1 MKVPRGPLAWMVDH
15 GVAPNLLMVLF
26 IVGGLMASLAIKKEV
41 FPEFNTE
48 IVQVTIS
55 YPGATPEDV
64 EQSLLLPVEA
74 AIADVEGI
82 DELTA
87 TASEGSANVRATL
100 IDGIDVMRAYQDIQ
114 QAVNAIATLPSA
126 ADPPRF
132 TLAGRSRSVL
142 SLQVYGQVSLEA
154 LHNAAE
160 EIRGELQATSG
171 ISRAELSGNR
181 AREIQVHLDEEAIA
195 RFGLDHQ
202 ALASRIAEEALDL
215 ASGQLTTAEG
225 EWLIRYQGRRNSA
238 EAFAELPILAST
250 QGAPIALGDIARV
263 SDGFAETDREEFYN
277 GQPGLSVDVYQI
289 GDQTPTSISEAVNGE
304 LERLRA
310 GMPKGVNL
318 DISRDSSEVYEDRLS
333 LLLKNAW
340 MGLALVLVL
349 MALFLEARL
358 AFWVTLGIPTA
369 FLGAMLFLPWIG
381 VSLNMMSMFAF
392 IIALG
397 IVVDDAI
404 IVGENIYSYREEG
417 YSLRDAAVKGAS
429 EIATPLTFAI
439 LSNIVAFLPL
449 LFLPGFLGLI
459 FATVPVVVVTVFLIS
474 WLEAL
479 VILPSHLA
487 HSRKPRQTPAWQRPL
502 EALRQRLQGGLHH
515 FTYRQFEPFL
525 QHALNQRL
533 LSISL
538 GIAILMIAL
547 SWAMSGR
554 LGFSLMPRVESD
566 QVQATVTLPIGS
578 NISVSRELSQ
588 QLLDA
593 ADDLSERE
601 ETLSFS
607 SSRSR
612 LDGESLEVRLD
623 IASESLAA
631 WPPSRIAREWRDLTG
646 DLLGAQSVRFEAD
659 VGGPG
664 SGAALSLRLSHPD
677 TQVLEAAAERLA
689 ETLSGYGLT
698 DIDSGLG
705 DGKPQLEMRLSAEGR
720 ALGLTG
726 NHLAAALRGPLQ
738 GATALEQYV
747 GRSEISVEVRLPNN
761 NRDSLNELYRM
772 PVRTPD
778 GLSVPLSRVA
788 DITISQASSSL
799 ERINGRRIIT
809 VTADSENDL
818 AINQVLATLQE
829 EAFPSLRSTWPGLEV
844 SMGGRQQDTADN
856 LATLKT
862 AMWLMIA
869 ALYAL
874 LAIPFRS
881 YLQPLLVLAAIPF
894 GIVGAV
900 AGHMIMGFGLSIIS
914 LLGMLALSGVV
925 INDALVLI
933 DFANRKRREGM
944 AAREAIVAAATR
956 RLRPIMM
963 TTLTT
968 FLGLAPMI
976 LETSRQAR
984 FIIPMAISLGFG
996 MLFATVIL
1004 LILVPCLYL
1013 GMENVRERLSAPR
1026 QPALGKNEN
1035 KPSQDEGAH

>member
-1 MKVPRGPLAWMVDH
+1 MRRGPLAWMIDH
-15 GVAPNLLMVLF
+15 GVAPNLLMLLF

-41 FPEFNTE
+41 FPEFEIE
-48 IVQVTIS
+48 IVQVSIS

-74 AIADVEGI
+74 AVSNVEGI
-82 DELTA
+82 DELTSSA
-87 TASEGSANVRATL
+87 GEGSGMVSATL
-100 IDGIDVMRAYQDIQ
+100 IDGVDVMRVYQDIQ
-114 QAVNAIATLPSA
+114 QAVNAITTLPSA

-132 TLAGRSRSVL
+132 TLAGGSRSVV
-142 SLQVYGQVSLEA
+142 SLQVYGSVGLAA
-154 LHNAAE
+154 LHDAAE
-160 EIRGELQATSG
+160 DVRAELQAAEG

-181 AREIQVHLDEEAIA
+181 EREIQIHLDEEAIE
-195 RFGLDHQ
+195 RYGLDHQ
-202 ALASRIAEEALDL
+202 QLASRIGAEALDL

-225 EWLIRYQGRRNSA
+225 EWLVRYQGRRNSA
-238 EAFAELPILAST
+238 AEFADLPILTTA
-250 QGAPIALGDIARV
+250 QGTPILLGDIARV
-263 SDGFAETDREEFYN
+263 SNGFAETDREEFYN
-277 GQPGLSVDVYQI
+277 GEPGLSVNIYQI
-289 GDQTPTSISEAVNGE
+289 GHQTPTSISEAVYGE

-310 GMPKGVNL
+310 GLPPGVSL
-318 DISRDSSEVYEDRLS
+318 DVARDSSEIYEDRLS

-340 MGLALVLVL
+340 MGLALVMVL

-404 IVGENIYSYREEG
+404 MVGENIYSYREEG
-417 YSLRDAAVKGAS
+417 YSLRDAAVKGAG
-429 EIATPLTFAI
+429 EIAVPLTFAI

-449 LFLPGFLGLI
+449 LFLPGFLGML
-459 FATVPVVVVTVFLIS
+459 FATLPVVVVTVFLIS
-474 WLEAL
+474 WAEAL
-479 VILPSHLA
+479 FILPSHLA
-487 HSRKPRQTPAWQRPL
+487 HSRKPRETPAWQRPL

-515 FTYRQFEPFL
+515 FTYHQFEPFL
-525 QHALNQRL
+525 QRALNQRL
-533 LSISL
+533 LSVSIGVAVLVVVLAWS
-538 GIAILMIAL
+538 
-547 SWAMSGR
+547 MSGR
-554 LGFSLMPRVESD
+554 LGFSLMPRAESD
-566 QVQATVTLPIGS
+566 QVQATVTLPIGT

-593 ADDLSERE
+593 AQQLSERE
-601 ETLSFS
+601 ETLAFS
-607 SSRSR
+607 STRSR
-612 LDGESLEVRLD
+612 LDGEELQVRLD
-623 IASESLAA
+623 IASDSLDA
-631 WPPSRIAREWRDLTG
+631 WPPSRIAGEWRELAG
-646 DLLGAQSVRFEAD
+646 DLIGAQSVRFESD
-659 VGGPG
+659 FGGPG

-677 TQVLEAAAERLA
+677 TQVLEAAAARLA
-689 ETLSGYGLT
+689 EVLGEYGLT
-698 DIDSGLG
+698 DIDSGIG

-726 NHLAAALRGPLQ
+726 SDLAQALRGPLQ
-738 GATALEQYV
+738 GATAVEQFV
-747 GRSEISVEVRLPNN
+747 GRSEISVEVRLPETD
-761 NRDSLNELYRM
+761 RASLNELYRM

-788 DITISQASSSL
+788 DITLSQASSSL
-799 ERINGRRIIT
+799 QRIDGRRIIT
-809 VTADSENDL
+809 VTADSEGDQT
-818 AINQVLATLQE
+818 INQVLATLQE
-829 EAFPSLRSTWPGLEV
+829 DVFPTLTNSWPGLEV
-844 SMGGRQQDTADN
+844 SLGGRQQDTADN
-856 LATLKT
+856 LAALRT
-862 AMWLMIA
+862 AMWLMLA

-894 GIVGAV
+894 GVVGAV
-900 AGHMIMGFGLSIIS
+900 VGHMIMGFGLSIIS

-933 DFANRKRREGM
+933 DYANRKRREGM
-944 AAREAIVAAATR
+944 APRAAIVAAATR

-984 FIIPMAISLGFG
+984 FMIPMAISLGFG
-996 MLFATVIL
+996 MIFATAIL

-1013 GMENVRERLSAPR
+1013 GLENWRERLSMPR
-1026 QPALGKNEN
+1026 QPL
-1035 KPSQDEGAH
+1035 QEGAS

>member
-1 MKVPRGPLAWMVDH
+1 MTRRGPLAWMVDH

-26 IVGGLMASLAIKKEV
+26 IVGGLFASFAIKKEV
-41 FPEFNTE
+41 FPEFETE

-74 AIADVEGI
+74 AIANVEGI

-87 TASEGSANVRATL
+87 SASEGSAVLRATL
-100 IDGIDVMRAYQDIQ
+100 TDGVEVMRAYQDIQ
-114 QAVNAIATLPSA
+114 QAVNAITTLPSA

-132 TLAGRSRSVL
+132 TLAGRSRSVV
-142 SLQVYGQVSLEA
+142 SLQVYGTVDLAA
-154 LHNAAE
+154 LHDAAE
-160 EIRGELQATSG
+160 DVRAELQATSG
-171 ISRAELSGNR
+171 ISRVELSGNR
-181 AREIQVHLDEEAIA
+181 DREIQVHLDDEAIE
-195 RFGLDHQ
+195 RYGLDHQ
-202 ALASRIAEEALDL
+202 QLASRIAAEALDL

-238 EAFAELPILAST
+238 AEFADLPILTTA
-250 QGAPIALGDIARV
+250 QGAQVVLGDIARV
-263 SDGFAETDREEFYN
+263 SEGFAETDREEFYN
-277 GQPGLSVDVYQI
+277 GLPGLSVDVYQV
-289 GDQTPTSISEAVNGE
+289 GTQTPTSLSTAVHDE
-304 LERLRA
+304 LERLRTTL
-310 GMPKGVNL
+310 PEGVSL
-318 DISRDSSEVYEDRLS
+318 DVSRDSSVVYQDRLS

-340 MGLALVLVL
+340 MGLALVMIL

-369 FLGAMLFLPWIG
+369 FLGAMLFLPWVG
-381 VSLNMMSMFAF
+381 VSLNLMSMFAF

-404 IVGENIYSYREEG
+404 MVGENIYSYREEG
-417 YSLRDAAVKGAS
+417 YSLRDAAVKGAG
-429 EIATPLTFAI
+429 EIAVPLTFAI

-459 FATVPVVVVTVFLIS
+459 FATVPVVVITVFLIS
-474 WLEAL
+474 WVEAL
-479 VILPSHLA
+479 FILPAHLA

-502 EALRQRLQGGLHH
+502 EAVRQRMQGGLHH
-515 FTYRQFEPFL
+515 FTYQQFEPFL
-525 QHALNQRL
+525 QRALNQRL
-533 LSISL
+533 LTVAL
-538 GIAILMIAL
+538 GVAILSIAL
-547 SWAMSGR
+547 AWAMSGR

-566 QVQATVTLPIGS
+566 QVQASVTLPIGS
-578 NISVSRELSQ
+578 HISISRELSQ
-588 QLLDA
+588 QLLNA
-593 ADDLSERE
+593 AEQLSERE

-612 LDGESLEVRLD
+612 LDGESLSVRLD
-623 IASESLAA
+623 IARESLDA
-631 WPPSRIAREWRDLTG
+631 WPPSRIAGEWRELTG
-646 DLLGAQSVRFEAD
+646 DLVGAQSVRFESD

-664 SGAALSLRLSHPD
+664 SGAALSLRLSHPN
-677 TQVLEAAAERLA
+677 TLVLEAAATRLA
-689 ETLSGYGLT
+689 ELLGEYGLT

-726 NHLAAALRGPLQ
+726 SDLAQALRGPLQ
-738 GATALEQYV
+738 GATAVEQFI
-747 GRSEISVEVRLPNN
+747 GRREVSVEVRLPEQA
-761 NRDSLNELYRM
+761 RDSLNELYRL
-772 PVRTPD
+772 PIRTPD

-788 DITISQASSSL
+788 DITLSQASSSL
-799 ERINGRRIIT
+799 QRVDGRRIIT
-809 VTADSENDL
+809 VTADAEGDES
-818 AINQVLATLQE
+818 INQILATLQE
-829 EAFPSLRSTWPGLEV
+829 DVFPTLSNTWPGLEV

-856 LATLKT
+856 LATLRT
-862 AMWLMIA
+862 AMWLMLA

-874 LAIPFRS
+874 LAIPFKS

-933 DFANRKRREGM
+933 DYANRKRREGM
-944 AAREAIVAAATR
+944 APREAIVAAATR

-984 FIIPMAISLGFG
+984 FMIPMAISLGFG

-1004 LILVPCLYL
+1004 LVLVPCLYL
-1013 GMENVRERLSAPR
+1013 GLENLRERLS
-1026 QPALGKNEN
+1026 
-1035 KPSQDEGAH
+1035 KPHSPSPEGAR

>member
-1 MKVPRGPLAWMVDH
+1 MIRRGPLAWMVDH
-15 GVAPNLLMVLF
+15 GVAPNLMMVLF

-41 FPEFNTE
+41 FPEFETE
-48 IVQVTIS
+48 IIQVSIS

-87 TASEGSANVRATL
+87 SAGEGSGVVSATL
-100 IDGIDVMRAYQDIQ
+100 IDGVDVMRAYQDIQ
-114 QAVNAIATLPSA
+114 QAVNAITTLPNA

-132 TLAGRSRSVL
+132 TLSGRSRSVV
-142 SLQVYGQVSLEA
+142 SLQVYGSVGLAA
-154 LHNAAE
+154 LHDAAE
-160 EIRGELQATSG
+160 DVRAELQATSG

-181 AREIQVHLDEEAIA
+181 EREIQVLLDEEAIE

-202 ALASRIAEEALDL
+202 QLASRIAEEALDL

-238 EAFAELPILAST
+238 DEFAALPHTTTA
-250 QGAPIALGDIARV
+250 QGSPVVLGDIARV
-263 SDGFAETDREEFYN
+263 SEGFAETDREEFYN
-277 GQPGLSVDVYQI
+277 GEQGLSVDIYQI
-289 GDQTPTSISEAVNGE
+289 GDQTPTSISKAVYGE
-304 LERLRA
+304 LERLRE
-310 GMPKGVNL
+310 NL
-318 DISRDSSEVYEDRLS
+318 PNGIRLDVSRDSSEIYEDRLN

-340 MGLALVLVL
+340 MGLALVLIL

-404 IVGENIYSYREEG
+404 MVGENIYSYREQG
-417 YSLRDAAVKGAS
+417 YSLRDAAVKGAQ

-459 FATVPVVVVTVFLIS
+459 FATVPVVVITVFLIS
-474 WLEAL
+474 LVEAL
-479 VILPSHLA
+479 FILPAHLA
-487 HSRKPRQTPAWQRPL
+487 HASKPRKTPAWQRPI
-502 EALRQRLQGGLHH
+502 EAIRLRMQKGLHH
-515 FTYRQFEPFL
+515 FTYQQFEPFL
-525 QHALNQRL
+525 QRALTQRL
-533 LSISL
+533 LTVSL
-538 GIAILMIAL
+538 GVAL
-547 SWAMSGR
+547 LCVALAWAMSGR

-566 QVQATVTLPIGS
+566 QVQASVTLPIGS

-588 QLLDA
+588 QLPNA
-593 ADDLSERE
+593 AEQLSERE
-601 ETLSFS
+601 ATLSFS
-607 SSRSR
+607 STRSS
-612 LDGESLEVRLD
+612 LDGESLQVRLD
-623 IASESLAA
+623 IARESLDA
-631 WPPSRIAREWRDLTG
+631 WPPSRIAQEWRDLTG
-646 DLLGAQSVRFEAD
+646 DLVGAQSVRFESD
-659 VGGPG
+659 FGGPG
-664 SGAALSLRLSHPD
+664 SGAALSLRLSHPN
-677 TQVLEAAAERLA
+677 TQVLEAAAAQLA
-689 ETLSGYGLT
+689 EQLAEYGLT

-726 NHLAAALRGPLQ
+726 SDLAQALRGPLQ
-738 GATALEQYV
+738 GATAVEQFI
-747 GRSEISVEVRLPNN
+747 GRREVSVEVRLPEQD
-761 NRDSLNELYRM
+761 RDSLNELYRL
-772 PVRTPD
+772 PIRTPD

-788 DITISQASSSL
+788 DITLSQASSSL
-799 ERINGRRIIT
+799 QRIDGRRIIT
-809 VTADSENDL
+809 VTADSEGDQ

-829 EAFPSLRSTWPGLEV
+829 DVFPTLSNTWAGLEV

-856 LATLKT
+856 LATLRN
-862 AMWLMIA
+862 AMWLMLA

-881 YLQPLLVLAAIPF
+881 YFQPLLVLAAIPF

-900 AGHMIMGFGLSIIS
+900 AGHMLMGFGLSIIS

-933 DFANRKRREGM
+933 DYANRKRREGM
-944 AAREAIVAAATR
+944 DAREAIVAAATR

-984 FIIPMAISLGFG
+984 FMIPMAISLGFG

-1004 LILVPCLYL
+1004 LLVVPCLYL
-1013 GMENVRERLSAPR
+1013 GLENLRERLSKPP
-1026 QPALGKNEN
+1026 QP
-1035 KPSQDEGAH
+1035 SHEGAS

>member
-1 MKVPRGPLAWMVDH
+1 MSRRGPLAWMVDH

-26 IVGGLMASLAIKKEV
+26 IVGGLLASLAIKKEV
-41 FPEFNTE
+41 FPEFETE

-55 YPGATPEDV
+55 YPGATPEDI

-74 AIADVEGI
+74 AIANVEGI
-82 DELTA
+82 EELIA
-87 TASEGSANVRATL
+87 TASEGSAVLRATL
-100 IDGIDVMRAYQDIQ
+100 TDGVEVMRAYQDIQ
-114 QAVNAIATLPSA
+114 QAVNAITTLPNA

-132 TLAGRSRSVL
+132 TLAGRSRSVV
-142 SLQVYGQVSLEA
+142 SLQVYGSVSLAA
-154 LHNAAE
+154 LHDAAE
-160 EIRGELQATSG
+160 DVRAELQATSG

-181 AREIQVHLDEEAIA
+181 DREIQVHLNDEAIE
-195 RFGLDHQ
+195 RYGLDHQ
-202 ALASRIAEEALDL
+202 QLANRIAAEALDL

-238 EAFAELPILAST
+238 AEFAELPILTTA
-250 QGAPIALGDIARV
+250 QGSQVVLGDIARV
-263 SDGFAETDREEFYN
+263 SEGFAETDREEFYN
-277 GQPGLSVDVYQI
+277 GQRGLSVDIYQI
-289 GDQTPTSISEAVNGE
+289 GNQTPTSISNAVYGE

-310 GMPKGVNL
+310 NLPDGVSL
-318 DISRDSSEVYEDRLS
+318 DVARDSSEVYEDRLS

-340 MGLALVLVL
+340 MGLALVMIL

-404 IVGENIYSYREEG
+404 MVGENIYSYREEG
-417 YSLRDAAVKGAS
+417 YSLRDAAVKGAR

-459 FATVPVVVVTVFLIS
+459 FATVPVVVITVFLIS
-474 WLEAL
+474 WVEAL
-479 VILPSHLA
+479 FILPAHLA
-487 HSRKPRQTPAWQRPL
+487 HSRKPRQTPAWQRPI
-502 EALRQRLQGGLHH
+502 EAVRQRMQGGLHH
-515 FTYRQFEPFL
+515 FTYQQFEPFL
-525 QHALNQRL
+525 QRALNQRL
-533 LSISL
+533 LTVAL
-538 GIAILMIAL
+538 GVAVLSIAL
-547 SWAMSGR
+547 AWAMSGR
-554 LGFSLMPRVESD
+554 LGFSLMPRAESD
-566 QVQATVTLPIGS
+566 QVQASVTLPIGS
-578 NISVSRELSQ
+578 HISVSRELSQ
-588 QLLDA
+588 QLLA
-593 ADDLSERE
+593 AAEHLSERE

-612 LDGESLEVRLD
+612 LDGESLSVRLD
-623 IASESLAA
+623 IARESLEE
-631 WPPSRIAREWRDLTG
+631 WPPSRIAREWRELTG
-646 DLLGAQSVRFEAD
+646 DLVGAQSVRFESD
-659 VGGPG
+659 FGGPG
-664 SGAALSLRLSHPD
+664 SGAALSLRLSHPN
-677 TQVLEAAAERLA
+677 TQVLEAAATRLA
-689 ETLSGYGLT
+689 ELLGEYGLT

-726 NHLAAALRGPLQ
+726 SDLAQALRGPLQ
-738 GATALEQYV
+738 GATAVEQFI
-747 GRSEISVEVRLPNN
+747 GRREISVEVRLPEQD
-761 NRDSLNELYRM
+761 RDSLTELYRL

-788 DITISQASSSL
+788 DITLSKASSSL
-799 ERINGRRIIT
+799 QRVDGRRIIT
-809 VTADSENDL
+809 VTADSEGDES
-818 AINQVLATLQE
+818 INQVLATLQE
-829 EAFPSLRSTWPGLEV
+829 DVFPTLSNTWPGLEV

-856 LATLKT
+856 LATLRT
-862 AMWLMIA
+862 AMWLMLA

-933 DFANRKRREGM
+933 DYANRKRREGM
-944 AAREAIVAAATR
+944 APREAIVAAATR

-984 FIIPMAISLGFG
+984 FMIPMAISLGFG
-996 MLFATVIL
+996 MIFATVIL
-1004 LILVPCLYL
+1004 LVLVPCLYL
-1013 GMENVRERLSAPR
+1013 GLENFREQLS
-1026 QPALGKNEN
+1026 
-1035 KPSQDEGAH
+1035 KPHPPLPEGAN

>member
-1 MKVPRGPLAWMVDH
+1 MRRGPLAWMIDH
-15 GVAPNLLMVLF
+15 GVAPNLLMLLF

-41 FPEFNTE
+41 FPEFEIE
-48 IVQVTIS
+48 IVQVSIS

-74 AIADVEGI
+74 AVSNVEGI
-82 DELTA
+82 DELTS
-87 TASEGSANVRATL
+87 TAGEGSGMVSATL
-100 IDGIDVMRAYQDIQ
+100 IDGVDVMRVYQDIQ
-114 QAVNAIATLPSA
+114 QSVNAITTLPNA

-132 TLAGRSRSVL
+132 TLAGRSRSVV
-142 SLQVYGQVSLEA
+142 SLQVYGSVGLAA
-154 LHNAAE
+154 LHDAAE
-160 EIRGELQATSG
+160 DIRAELQAVEG

-181 AREIQVHLDEEAIA
+181 EREIQIHLDEEAIE

-202 ALASRIAEEALDL
+202 QLAARIGEEALDL

-225 EWLIRYQGRRNSA
+225 EWLVRYQGRRNSA
-238 EAFAELPILAST
+238 AEFADLPILTTA
-250 QGAPIALGDIARV
+250 QGSPILLGDIAAI
-263 SDGFAETDREEFYN
+263 SNGFAETDREEFYN
-277 GQPGLSVDVYQI
+277 GEPGLSVDIYQI
-289 GDQTPTSISEAVNGE
+289 GHQTPTSISEAVYGE

-310 GMPKGVNL
+310 ALPPGVSL
-318 DISRDSSEVYEDRLS
+318 DVSRDSSEVYEDRLS

-404 IVGENIYSYREEG
+404 MVGENIYSYREEG

-429 EIATPLTFAI
+429 EIAVPLTFAI

-449 LFLPGFLGLI
+449 LFLPGFLGML
-459 FATVPVVVVTVFLIS
+459 FATVPVVVITVFLIS
-474 WLEAL
+474 WAEAL
-479 VILPSHLA
+479 FILPAHLA
-487 HSRKPRQTPAWQRPL
+487 HSRKPRETPAWQRPL
-502 EALRQRLQGGLHH
+502 EAVRQRMQSGLHH

-525 QHALNQRL
+525 QRALNQRL
-533 LSISL
+533 LSVAL
-538 GIAILMIAL
+538 GVAVLVVAL
-547 SWAMSGR
+547 AWIMSGR
-554 LGFSLMPRVESD
+554 LGFSLMPRAESD
-566 QVQATVTLPIGS
+566 QVQATVTLPIGT

-588 QLLDA
+588 QLLNA
-593 ADDLSERE
+593 AQTLSERE
-601 ETLSFS
+601 DTLAFS
-607 SSRSR
+607 STRSR
-612 LDGESLEVRLD
+612 LDGENLQVRLD
-623 IASESLAA
+623 IASDSLET
-631 WPPSRIAREWRDLTG
+631 WPPSRIAREWRTLAG
-646 DLLGAQSVRFEAD
+646 DLVGAQSVRFESD
-659 VGGPG
+659 FGGPG

-677 TQVLEAAAERLA
+677 TQVLEAAASRLA
-689 ETLSGYGLT
+689 DELGEYGLT
-698 DIDSGLG
+698 DIDSGIG

-726 NHLAAALRGPLQ
+726 SDLAQALRGPLQ
-738 GATALEQYV
+738 GATAVEQFV
-747 GRSEISVEVRLPNN
+747 GRREISVEVRLPEAD
-761 NRDSLNELYRM
+761 RDSLTELYRM

-788 DITISQASSSL
+788 DITLSQASSSL
-799 ERINGRRIIT
+799 QRIDGRRIIT
-809 VTADSENDL
+809 VTADAEGDRT
-818 AINQVLATLQE
+818 INQVLATLQE
-829 EAFPSLRSTWPGLEV
+829 DVFPILENTWPGLEV
-844 SMGGRQQDTADN
+844 SLGGRQQDTADN
-856 LATLKT
+856 LATLRT
-862 AMWLMIA
+862 AMWLMLA

-900 AGHMIMGFGLSIIS
+900 MGHIIMGFGLSIIS

-933 DFANRKRREGM
+933 DYANRKRREGM
-944 AAREAIVAAATR
+944 APREAIVAAATR

-984 FIIPMAISLGFG
+984 FMIPMAISLGFG
-996 MLFATVIL
+996 MIFATAIL
-1004 LILVPCLYL
+1004 LVLVPCLYL
-1013 GMENVRERLSAPR
+1013 GMENWRERLSMPR
-1026 QPALGKNEN
+1026 QPG
-1035 KPSQDEGAH
+1035 QEGTT

>member
-1 MKVPRGPLAWMVDH
+1 MMRKGPLAWMVDH
-15 GVAPNLLMVLF
+15 GVAPNLMMVLF

-41 FPEFNTE
+41 FPEFETE

-87 TASEGSANVRATL
+87 SASEGSGVVSATL
-100 IDGIDVMRAYQDIQ
+100 IDGVDVMRAYQDIQ
-114 QAVNAIATLPSA
+114 QSVNAITTLPAA

-132 TLAGRSRSVL
+132 TLAGRSRSVV
-142 SLQVYGQVSLEA
+142 SLQVYGSVGLAA
-154 LHNAAE
+154 LHDAAE
-160 EIRGELQATSG
+160 NVRAELQATSG

-181 AREIQVHLDEEAIA
+181 EREIQVHLDDEAIE
-195 RFGLDHQ
+195 RYGLDHQ
-202 ALASRIAEEALDL
+202 QLASRIAEEALDL

-238 EAFAELPILAST
+238 EEFASLPILTTA
-250 QGAPIALGDIARV
+250 QGAPVVLGDIARV
-263 SDGFAETDREEFYN
+263 SEGFAETDREEFYN

-289 GDQTPTSISEAVNGE
+289 GDQTPTSISNAVYGE

-310 GMPKGVNL
+310 NLPDGVSL
-318 DISRDSSEVYEDRLS
+318 DVSRDSSEVYEDRLS

-340 MGLALVLVL
+340 MGLALVLIL

-404 IVGENIYSYREEG
+404 MVGENIYSYREQG
-417 YSLRDAAVKGAS
+417 YSLRDAAVKGAQ

-459 FATVPVVVVTVFLIS
+459 FATVPVVVITVFIIS
-474 WLEAL
+474 LVEAL
-479 VILPSHLA
+479 FILPAHLA
-487 HSRKPRQTPAWQRPL
+487 HASKPRQTPAWQRPI
-502 EALRQRLQGGLHH
+502 EAVRLRMQQGLHH
-515 FTYRQFEPFL
+515 FTYQKFEPFL
-525 QHALNQRL
+525 QRALNQRL
-533 LSISL
+533 LTVSI
-538 GIAILMIAL
+538 GVAILCIAMA
-547 SWAMSGR
+547 WAMSGR

-578 NISVSRELSQ
+578 HISVSRELSQ

-593 ADDLSERE
+593 AEQLSKQE
-601 ETLSFS
+601 ETLTFS
-607 SSRSR
+607 STRSS

-623 IASESLAA
+623 IASESLDA

-646 DLLGAQSVRFEAD
+646 DLLGAQSVRFESD
-659 VGGPG
+659 FGGPG
-664 SGAALSLRLSHPD
+664 SGAALSLRLSHPN
-677 TQVLEAAAERLA
+677 TQTLEAAAARLAERLA
-689 ETLSGYGLT
+689 EYGLT

-720 ALGLTG
+720 SLGLTG
-726 NHLAAALRGPLQ
+726 NDLAQALRGPLQ
-738 GATALEQYV
+738 GATAVEQFI
-747 GRSEISVEVRLPNN
+747 GRQEVSVEVRLPEQSRN
-761 NRDSLNELYRM
+761 SLNELYRL

-788 DITISQASSSL
+788 DITLSQASSSL
-799 ERINGRRIIT
+799 QRIDGRRIIT
-809 VTADSENDL
+809 VTADSEGDQ

-829 EAFPSLRSTWPGLEV
+829 DVFPTLTNTWPGLEV

-856 LATLKT
+856 LATLRN
-862 AMWLMIA
+862 AMWLMLA

-881 YLQPLLVLAAIPF
+881 YLQPLLVMAAIPF

-900 AGHMIMGFGLSIIS
+900 GGHMLMGFGLSIIS

-933 DFANRKRREGM
+933 DYANRKRREGM
-944 AAREAIVAAATR
+944 APREAIVAAATR

-984 FIIPMAISLGFG
+984 FMIPMAISLGFG
-996 MLFATVIL
+996 MLFATMIL
-1004 LILVPCLYL
+1004 LVVVPCLYL
-1013 GMENVRERLSAPR
+1013 GLENLRERLSAPR
-1026 QPALGKNEN
+1026 QP
-1035 KPSQDEGAH
+1035 SQQGVS

>member
-1 MKVPRGPLAWMVDH
+1 MRRGPLAWMIDH
-15 GVAPNLLMVLF
+15 GVAPNLLMLLF

-41 FPEFNTE
+41 FPEFEIE
-48 IVQVTIS
+48 IVQVSIS

-74 AIADVEGI
+74 AVSNVEGI
-82 DELTA
+82 DELTS
-87 TASEGSANVRATL
+87 TAGEGSGMVSATL
-100 IDGIDVMRAYQDIQ
+100 IDGVDVMRVYQDIQ
-114 QAVNAIATLPSA
+114 QSVNAITTLPNA

-142 SLQVYGQVSLEA
+142 SLQVYGSVGLAA
-154 LHNAAE
+154 LHDAAE
-160 EIRGELQATSG
+160 DIRAELQAVEG

-181 AREIQVHLDEEAIA
+181 EREIQIHLDEEAIE

-202 ALASRIAEEALDL
+202 QLAARIGEEALDL

-225 EWLIRYQGRRNSA
+225 EWLVRYQGRRNSA
-238 EAFAELPILAST
+238 AEFSDLPILTTA
-250 QGAPIALGDIARV
+250 QGSPILLGDIADVRN
-263 SDGFAETDREEFYN
+263 GFAETDREEFYN
-277 GQPGLSVDVYQI
+277 GEPGLSVDIYQI
-289 GDQTPTSISEAVNGE
+289 GHQTPTSISDAVYGE

-310 GMPKGVNL
+310 ALPPGVSL
-318 DISRDSSEVYEDRLS
+318 DVSRDSSEVYEDRLS

-340 MGLALVLVL
+340 MGLALVMVL

-404 IVGENIYSYREEG
+404 MVGENIYSYREEG

-429 EIATPLTFAI
+429 EIAVPLTFAI

-449 LFLPGFLGLI
+449 LFLPGFLGML
-459 FATVPVVVVTVFLIS
+459 FATVPVVVITVFLIS
-474 WLEAL
+474 WAEAL
-479 VILPSHLA
+479 FILPAHLA
-487 HSRKPRQTPAWQRPL
+487 HSRKPRETPAWQRPL
-502 EALRQRLQGGLHH
+502 EAVRQRMQGGLHH

-525 QHALNQRL
+525 QRALNQRL
-533 LSISL
+533 LSIAL
-538 GIAILMIAL
+538 GVAVLVVAL
-547 SWAMSGR
+547 AWMMSGR
-554 LGFSLMPRVESD
+554 LGFSLMPRAESD
-566 QVQATVTLPIGS
+566 QVQATVTLPIGT

-588 QLLDA
+588 QLLNA
-593 ADDLSERE
+593 AQTLSEQ
-601 ETLSFS
+601 ETSLSLS
-607 SSRSR
+607 STRSR
-612 LDGESLEVRLD
+612 LDGEELQVRLD
-623 IASESLAA
+623 IASDSLET
-631 WPPSRIAREWRDLTG
+631 WPPSRIAREWRTLAG
-646 DLLGAQSVRFEAD
+646 DLVGAQSVRFESD
-659 VGGPG
+659 FGGPG

-677 TQVLEAAAERLA
+677 TQVLEAAASRLA
-689 ETLSGYGLT
+689 DELGEYGLT
-698 DIDSGLG
+698 DIDSGIG

-726 NHLAAALRGPLQ
+726 SDLAQALRGPLQ
-738 GATALEQYV
+738 GATAVEQFV
-747 GRSEISVEVRLPNN
+747 GRREISVEVRLPEAD
-761 NRDSLNELYRM
+761 RDSLNELYRM

-788 DITISQASSSL
+788 DITLSQASSSL
-799 ERINGRRIIT
+799 QRIDGRRIIT
-809 VTADSENDL
+809 VTADAEGDRT
-818 AINQVLATLQE
+818 INQVLATLQE
-829 EAFPSLRSTWPGLEV
+829 DVFPMLENTWPGLEV
-844 SMGGRQQDTADN
+844 SLGGRQQDTADN
-856 LATLKT
+856 LATLRT
-862 AMWLMIA
+862 AMWLMLA

-900 AGHMIMGFGLSIIS
+900 MGHIIMGFGLSIIS

-933 DFANRKRREGM
+933 DYANRKRREGM
-944 AAREAIVAAATR
+944 APREAIVAAATR

-984 FIIPMAISLGFG
+984 FMIPMAISLGFG
-996 MLFATVIL
+996 MIFATAIL

-1013 GMENVRERLSAPR
+1013 GMENWRERLSMPR
-1026 QPALGKNEN
+1026 QP
-1035 KPSQDEGAH
+1035 SQEGTT

>member
-1 MKVPRGPLAWMVDH
+1 MSRGPLAWMIGH

-41 FPEFNTE
+41 FPAFEIE
-48 IVQVTIS
+48 IVQVSIS

-74 AIADVEGI
+74 AVSNVEGI
-82 DELTA
+82 DELTSSA
-87 TASEGSANVRATL
+87 GEGSGMVSATL
-100 IDGIDVMRAYQDIQ
+100 IDGVDVMRVYQDIQ
-114 QAVNAIATLPSA
+114 QAVNAITTLPSA

-132 TLAGRSRSVL
+132 TLAGRSRSVV
-142 SLQVYGQVSLEA
+142 SLQVYGSVGLA
-154 LHNAAE
+154 TLHDAAE
-160 EIRGELQATSG
+160 DVRAELQAAEG

-181 AREIQVHLDEEAIA
+181 EREIQIHLDEEAIE
-195 RFGLDHQ
+195 RYGLDHQ
-202 ALASRIAEEALDL
+202 QLASRIGAEALDL

-225 EWLIRYQGRRNSA
+225 EWLVRYQGRRNSA
-238 EAFAELPILAST
+238 AEFADLPILTTA
-250 QGAPIALGDIARV
+250 QGTPIVLGDIARV
-263 SDGFAETDREEFYN
+263 SNGFAETDREEFYN
-277 GQPGLSVDVYQI
+277 GERGLSVNIYQI
-289 GDQTPTSISEAVNGE
+289 GHQTPTSISEAVYGE

-310 GMPKGVNL
+310 GLPPGVSL
-318 DISRDSSEVYEDRLS
+318 DVSRDSSEVYEDRLS

-340 MGLALVLVL
+340 MGLALVMIL

-404 IVGENIYSYREEG
+404 MVGENIYSYREDG
-417 YSLRDAAVKGAS
+417 YSLRDAAVKGAG
-429 EIATPLTFAI
+429 EIAVPLTFAI

-449 LFLPGFLGLI
+449 LFLPGFLGIL
-459 FATVPVVVVTVFLIS
+459 FATLPVVVITVFLIS
-474 WLEAL
+474 WAEAL
-479 VILPSHLA
+479 FILPSHLA
-487 HSRKPRQTPAWQRPL
+487 HSRKPRETPAWQRPL

-515 FTYRQFEPFL
+515 FTYHQFEPFL
-525 QHALNQRL
+525 QRALNQRL

-538 GIAILMIAL
+538 GIAVLLVVLAW
-547 SWAMSGR
+547 SMSGR
-554 LGFSLMPRVESD
+554 LGFSLMPRAESD
-566 QVQATVTLPIGS
+566 QVQATVTLPIGT

-588 QLLDA
+588 QLLA
-593 ADDLSERE
+593 AAQQLSERE
-601 ETLSFS
+601 NTLAFS
-607 SSRSR
+607 GTRSR
-612 LDGESLEVRLD
+612 LDGENLEVRLD
-623 IASESLAA
+623 IASESLEA
-631 WPPSRIAREWRDLTG
+631 WPPSRIAREWREAAG
-646 DLLGAQSVRFEAD
+646 DLVGAQSVRFESD
-659 VGGPG
+659 FGGPG

-677 TQVLEAAAERLA
+677 TQVLEAAAARLA
-689 ETLSGYGLT
+689 EVLGEYGLT
-698 DIDSGLG
+698 DIDSGIG

-726 NHLAAALRGPLQ
+726 SDLAQALRGPLQ
-738 GATALEQYV
+738 GATAVEQFV
-747 GRSEISVEVRLPNN
+747 GRSEISVEVRLPEADRN
-761 NRDSLNELYRM
+761 SLNELYRM

-788 DITISQASSSL
+788 DITLSQASSSL
-799 ERINGRRIIT
+799 QRIDGRRIIT
-809 VTADSENDL
+809 VTADSEGDQT
-818 AINQVLATLQE
+818 INQVLATLQE
-829 EAFPSLRSTWPGLEV
+829 DVFPTLVNTWPGLEV
-844 SMGGRQQDTADN
+844 SLGGRQQDTADN
-856 LATLKT
+856 LAALRT
-862 AMWLMIA
+862 AMWLMLA

-900 AGHMIMGFGLSIIS
+900 VGHMIMGFGLSIIS

-933 DFANRKRREGM
+933 DYANRQRREGM
-944 AAREAIVAAATR
+944 APRAAIVAAATR

-984 FIIPMAISLGFG
+984 FMIPMAISLGFG
-996 MLFATVIL
+996 MIFATVIL

-1013 GMENVRERLSAPR
+1013 GMENWRERLSMPH
-1026 QPALGKNEN
+1026 Q
-1035 KPSQDEGAH
+1035 PSQEGAS

>member
-1 MKVPRGPLAWMVDH
+1 MTRRGPLAWMVDH

-26 IVGGLMASLAIKKEV
+26 IVGGLFASLAIKKEV
-41 FPEFNTE
+41 FPEFETE

-74 AIADVEGI
+74 AIANVEGI

-87 TASEGSANVRATL
+87 SASEGSAVLRATL
-100 IDGIDVMRAYQDIQ
+100 TDGVEVMRAYQDIQ
-114 QAVNAIATLPSA
+114 QAVNAITTLPSA

-132 TLAGRSRSVL
+132 TLAGRSRSVV
-142 SLQVYGQVSLEA
+142 SLQVYGSVGLAA
-154 LHNAAE
+154 LHDAAE
-160 EIRGELQATSG
+160 DVRAELQATSG
-171 ISRAELSGNR
+171 ISRVELSGNR
-181 AREIQVHLDEEAIA
+181 DREIQVHLNDEAIE
-195 RFGLDHQ
+195 RYGLDHQ
-202 ALASRIAEEALDL
+202 QLASRIAEEALDL

-238 EAFAELPILAST
+238 TEFAQLPILTTA
-250 QGAPIALGDIARV
+250 QGAQVVLGDIARV
-263 SDGFAETDREEFYN
+263 SEGFAETDREEFYN

-289 GDQTPTSISEAVNGE
+289 GNQTPTSISNAIYGE
-304 LERLRA
+304 LEQLRA
-310 GMPKGVNL
+310 NLPEGVSL
-318 DISRDSSEVYEDRLS
+318 DVSRDSSVIYEDRLS

-340 MGLALVLVL
+340 MGLALVMIL

-404 IVGENIYSYREEG
+404 MVGENIYSYREEG
-417 YSLRDAAVKGAS
+417 YSLRDAAVKGAG
-429 EIATPLTFAI
+429 EIAVPLTFAI

-459 FATVPVVVVTVFLIS
+459 FATVPVVVITVFLIS
-474 WLEAL
+474 WVEAL
-479 VILPSHLA
+479 FILPAHLA
-487 HSRKPRQTPAWQRPL
+487 HSRKPRQTPAWQRPI
-502 EALRQRLQGGLHH
+502 EAVRQRMQGGLHH
-515 FTYRQFEPFL
+515 FTYQQFEPFL
-525 QHALNQRL
+525 QRALNQRL
-533 LSISL
+533 LTV
-538 GIAILMIAL
+538 AIGVAVLSIAL
-547 SWAMSGR
+547 AWAMSGR
-554 LGFSLMPRVESD
+554 LGFSLMPRAESD
-566 QVQATVTLPIGS
+566 QVQASVTLPIGS
-578 NISVSRELSQ
+578 HISVSRELSQ
-588 QLLDA
+588 QLLQA
-593 ADDLSERE
+593 AEQLSEQE

-612 LDGESLEVRLD
+612 LDGESLSVRLD
-623 IASESLAA
+623 IARDSLEA
-631 WPPSRIAREWRDLTG
+631 WPPSRIAREWRELTG
-646 DLLGAQSVRFEAD
+646 DLVGAQSVRFESD
-659 VGGPG
+659 FGGPG

-677 TQVLEAAAERLA
+677 TLVLEAAAARLA
-689 ETLSGYGLT
+689 ELLGEYGLT

-726 NHLAAALRGPLQ
+726 SDLAQALRAPLQ
-738 GATALEQYV
+738 GATAVEQFI
-747 GRSEISVEVRLPNN
+747 GRREVSVEVRLPEQD
-761 NRDSLNELYRM
+761 RDSLNELYRL
-772 PVRTPD
+772 PIRTPD

-788 DITISQASSSL
+788 DITLSQASSSL
-799 ERINGRRIIT
+799 QRVDGRRIIT
-809 VTADSENDL
+809 VTADTEGDES
-818 AINQVLATLQE
+818 INQVLATLQE
-829 EAFPSLRSTWPGLEV
+829 DVFPTLSNTWPGLEV

-856 LATLKT
+856 LATLRT
-862 AMWLMIA
+862 AMWLMLA

-874 LAIPFRS
+874 LAIPFKS

-933 DFANRKRREGM
+933 DYANRKRREGM
-944 AAREAIVAAATR
+944 APRQAIVAAATR

-984 FIIPMAISLGFG
+984 FMIPMAISLGFG
-996 MLFATVIL
+996 MIFATVIL
-1004 LILVPCLYL
+1004 LVLVPCLYL
-1013 GMENVRERLSAPR
+1013 GLENLRERLS
-1026 QPALGKNEN
+1026 
-1035 KPSQDEGAH
+1035 KPHPPSPEGAR

>member
-1 MKVPRGPLAWMVDH
+1 MRRGPLAWMIDH
-15 GVAPNLLMVLF
+15 GVAPNLLMLLF

-41 FPEFNTE
+41 FPEFEIE
-48 IVQVTIS
+48 IVQVSIS

-74 AIADVEGI
+74 AVSNVEGI
-82 DELTA
+82 DELTSSA
-87 TASEGSANVRATL
+87 GEGSGMVSATL
-100 IDGIDVMRAYQDIQ
+100 IDGVDVMRVYQDIQ
-114 QAVNAIATLPSA
+114 QAVNAITTLPSA

-132 TLAGRSRSVL
+132 TLAGGSRSVV
-142 SLQVYGQVSLEA
+142 SLQVYGSVGLAA
-154 LHNAAE
+154 LHDAAE
-160 EIRGELQATSG
+160 DVRAELQAAEG

-181 AREIQVHLDEEAIA
+181 EREIQIHLDEEAIE
-195 RFGLDHQ
+195 RYGLDHQ
-202 ALASRIAEEALDL
+202 QLASRIGAEALDL

-225 EWLIRYQGRRNSA
+225 EWLVRYQGRRNSA
-238 EAFAELPILAST
+238 AEFADLPILTTA
-250 QGAPIALGDIARV
+250 QGTPILLGDIARV
-263 SDGFAETDREEFYN
+263 SNGFAETDREEFYN
-277 GQPGLSVDVYQI
+277 GEPGLSVNIYQI
-289 GDQTPTSISEAVNGE
+289 GHQTPTSISEAVYGE

-310 GMPKGVNL
+310 GLPPGVSL
-318 DISRDSSEVYEDRLS
+318 DVARDSSEIYEDRLS

-340 MGLALVLVL
+340 MGLALVMVL

-404 IVGENIYSYREEG
+404 MVGENIYSYREEG
-417 YSLRDAAVKGAS
+417 YSLRDAAVKGAG
-429 EIATPLTFAI
+429 EIAVPLTFAI

-449 LFLPGFLGLI
+449 LFLPGFLGML
-459 FATVPVVVVTVFLIS
+459 FATLPVVVVTVFLIS
-474 WLEAL
+474 WAEAL
-479 VILPSHLA
+479 FILPSHLA
-487 HSRKPRQTPAWQRPL
+487 HSRKPRETPAWQRPL

-515 FTYRQFEPFL
+515 FTYHQFEPFL
-525 QHALNQRL
+525 QRALNQRL
-533 LSISL
+533 LSVSIGVAVLVVVLAWS
-538 GIAILMIAL
+538 
-547 SWAMSGR
+547 MSGR
-554 LGFSLMPRVESD
+554 LGFSLMPRAESD
-566 QVQATVTLPIGS
+566 QVQATVTLPIGT

-593 ADDLSERE
+593 AQQLSERE
-601 ETLSFS
+601 ETLAFS
-607 SSRSR
+607 STRSR
-612 LDGESLEVRLD
+612 LDGEELQVRLD
-623 IASESLAA
+623 IASSSLDA
-631 WPPSRIAREWRDLTG
+631 WPPSRIAGEWRELAG
-646 DLLGAQSVRFEAD
+646 DLIGAQSVRFESD
-659 VGGPG
+659 FGGPG

-677 TQVLEAAAERLA
+677 TQVLEAAAARLA
-689 ETLSGYGLT
+689 EVLGEYELT
-698 DIDSGLG
+698 DIDSGIG
-705 DGKPQLEMRLSAEGR
+705 DGKPQLEMRLSVEGR

-726 NHLAAALRGPLQ
+726 SDLAQALRGPLQ
-738 GATALEQYV
+738 GATAVEQFV
-747 GRSEISVEVRLPNN
+747 GRSEISVEVRLPETD
-761 NRDSLNELYRM
+761 RASLNELYRM

-788 DITISQASSSL
+788 DITLSQASSSL
-799 ERINGRRIIT
+799 QRIDGRRIIT
-809 VTADSENDL
+809 VTADSEGDQT
-818 AINQVLATLQE
+818 INQVLATLQE
-829 EAFPSLRSTWPGLEV
+829 DVFPTLTNSWPGLEV
-844 SMGGRQQDTADN
+844 SLGGRQQDTADN
-856 LATLKT
+856 LAALRT
-862 AMWLMIA
+862 AMWLMLA

-894 GIVGAV
+894 GVVGAV
-900 AGHMIMGFGLSIIS
+900 VGHMIMGFGLSIIS

-933 DFANRKRREGM
+933 DYANRKRREGM
-944 AAREAIVAAATR
+944 APRAAIVAAATR

-984 FIIPMAISLGFG
+984 FMIPMAISLGFG
-996 MLFATVIL
+996 MIFATAIL

-1013 GMENVRERLSAPR
+1013 GLENWRERLSMPR
-1026 QPALGKNEN
+1026 QPL
-1035 KPSQDEGAH
+1035 QEGTS

>member
-1 MKVPRGPLAWMVDH
+1 MRRGPLAWMIDH
-15 GVAPNLLMVLF
+15 GVAPNLLMLLF

-41 FPEFNTE
+41 FPEFEIE
-48 IVQVTIS
+48 IVQVSIS

-74 AIADVEGI
+74 AVSNVEGI
-82 DELTA
+82 DELTS
-87 TASEGSANVRATL
+87 TAGEGSGMVSATL
-100 IDGIDVMRAYQDIQ
+100 IDGVDVMRVYQDIQ
-114 QAVNAIATLPSA
+114 QSVNAITTLPNA

-132 TLAGRSRSVL
+132 TLAGRSRSVV
-142 SLQVYGQVSLEA
+142 SLQVYGSVGLAA
-154 LHNAAE
+154 LHDAAE
-160 EIRGELQATSG
+160 DIRAELQAVEG

-181 AREIQVHLDEEAIA
+181 EREIQIHLDEEAIE

-202 ALASRIAEEALDL
+202 QLAARIGEEALDL

-225 EWLIRYQGRRNSA
+225 EWLVRYQGRRNSA
-238 EAFAELPILAST
+238 AEFADLPILTTA
-250 QGAPIALGDIARV
+250 QGSPILLGDIAAI
-263 SDGFAETDREEFYN
+263 SNGFAETDREEFYN
-277 GQPGLSVDVYQI
+277 GEPGLSVDIYQI
-289 GDQTPTSISEAVNGE
+289 GHQTPTSISEAVYGE

-310 GMPKGVNL
+310 ALPPRVSL
-318 DISRDSSEVYEDRLS
+318 DVSRDSSEIYEDRLS

-404 IVGENIYSYREEG
+404 MVGENIYSYREEG

-429 EIATPLTFAI
+429 EIAVPLTFAI

-449 LFLPGFLGLI
+449 LFLPGFLGML
-459 FATVPVVVVTVFLIS
+459 FATVPVVVITVFLIS
-474 WLEAL
+474 WAEAL
-479 VILPSHLA
+479 FILPAHLA
-487 HSRKPRQTPAWQRPL
+487 HSRKPRETPAWQRPL
-502 EALRQRLQGGLHH
+502 EAVRQRMQSGLHH

-525 QHALNQRL
+525 QRALNQRL
-533 LSISL
+533 LSVAL
-538 GIAILMIAL
+538 GVAVLVVAL
-547 SWAMSGR
+547 AWIMSGR
-554 LGFSLMPRVESD
+554 LGFSLMPRAESD
-566 QVQATVTLPIGS
+566 QVQATVTLPIGT

-588 QLLDA
+588 QLLNA
-593 ADDLSERE
+593 AQTLSEQE
-601 ETLSFS
+601 DTLSFS
-607 SSRSR
+607 STRSR
-612 LDGESLEVRLD
+612 LDGEELQVRLD
-623 IASESLAA
+623 IANDSLEA
-631 WPPSRIAREWRDLTG
+631 WPPSRIAREWRTLAG
-646 DLLGAQSVRFEAD
+646 DLVGAQSVRFESD
-659 VGGPG
+659 FGGPG

-677 TQVLEAAAERLA
+677 TQVLEAAASRLA
-689 ETLSGYGLT
+689 DELGEYGLT
-698 DIDSGLG
+698 DIDSGIG

-726 NHLAAALRGPLQ
+726 SDLAQALRGPLQ
-738 GATALEQYV
+738 GATAVEQFV
-747 GRSEISVEVRLPNN
+747 GRREISVEVRLPEAD
-761 NRDSLNELYRM
+761 RDSLNELYRM

-788 DITISQASSSL
+788 DITLSQASSSL
-799 ERINGRRIIT
+799 QRIDGRRIIT
-809 VTADSENDL
+809 VTADAEGDRT
-818 AINQVLATLQE
+818 INQVLATLQE
-829 EAFPSLRSTWPGLEV
+829 DVFPILENTWPGLEV
-844 SMGGRQQDTADN
+844 SLGGRQQDTADN
-856 LATLKT
+856 LATLRT
-862 AMWLMIA
+862 AMWLMLA

-900 AGHMIMGFGLSIIS
+900 MGHIIMGFGLSIIS

-933 DFANRKRREGM
+933 DYANRKRREGM
-944 AAREAIVAAATR
+944 APREAIVAAATR

-984 FIIPMAISLGFG
+984 FMIPMAISLGFG
-996 MLFATVIL
+996 MIFATAIL
-1004 LILVPCLYL
+1004 LVLVPCLYL
-1013 GMENVRERLSAPR
+1013 GMENWRERLSMPR
-1026 QPALGKNEN
+1026 QPG
-1035 KPSQDEGAH
+1035 QEGTI

>member
-1 MKVPRGPLAWMVDH
+1 MRRGPLAWMIDH
-15 GVAPNLLMVLF
+15 GVAPNLLMLLF

-41 FPEFNTE
+41 FPEFEIE
-48 IVQVTIS
+48 IVQVSIS

-74 AIADVEGI
+74 AVSNVEGI
-82 DELTA
+82 DELTSSA
-87 TASEGSANVRATL
+87 GEGSGMVSATL
-100 IDGIDVMRAYQDIQ
+100 IDGVDVMRVYQDIQ
-114 QAVNAIATLPSA
+114 QAVNAITTLPSA

-132 TLAGRSRSVL
+132 TLAGRSRSVV
-142 SLQVYGQVSLEA
+142 SLQVYGSVGLAA
-154 LHNAAE
+154 LHDAAE
-160 EIRGELQATSG
+160 DVRAELQAAEG

-181 AREIQVHLDEEAIA
+181 EREIQIHLDEEAIE
-195 RFGLDHQ
+195 RYGLDHQ
-202 ALASRIAEEALDL
+202 QLASRIGAEALDL

-225 EWLIRYQGRRNSA
+225 EWLVRYQGRRNSA
-238 EAFAELPILAST
+238 AEFADLPILTTA
-250 QGAPIALGDIARV
+250 QGTPILLGDIARV
-263 SDGFAETDREEFYN
+263 SNGFAETDREEFYN
-277 GQPGLSVDVYQI
+277 GEPGLSVNIYQI
-289 GDQTPTSISEAVNGE
+289 GHQTPTSISEAVYGE

-310 GMPKGVNL
+310 GLPPGVSL
-318 DISRDSSEVYEDRLS
+318 DVARDSSEIYEDRLS

-340 MGLALVLVL
+340 MGLALVMVL

-404 IVGENIYSYREEG
+404 MVGENIYSYREEG
-417 YSLRDAAVKGAS
+417 YSLRDAAVKGAG
-429 EIATPLTFAI
+429 EIAVPLTFAI

-449 LFLPGFLGLI
+449 LFLPGFLGML
-459 FATVPVVVVTVFLIS
+459 FATLPVVVVTVFLIS
-474 WLEAL
+474 WAEAL
-479 VILPSHLA
+479 FILPSHLA
-487 HSRKPRQTPAWQRPL
+487 HSRKPRETPAWQRPL

-515 FTYRQFEPFL
+515 FTYHQFEPFL
-525 QHALNQRL
+525 QRALNQRL
-533 LSISL
+533 LSV
-538 GIAILMIAL
+538 AIGVAVLVVVLAW
-547 SWAMSGR
+547 SMSGR
-554 LGFSLMPRVESD
+554 LGFSLMPRAESD
-566 QVQATVTLPIGS
+566 QVQATVTLPIGT

-593 ADDLSERE
+593 AQQLSERE
-601 ETLSFS
+601 ETLTFS
-607 SSRSR
+607 STRSR
-612 LDGESLEVRLD
+612 LDGEELQVRLD
-623 IASESLAA
+623 IASDSLDA
-631 WPPSRIAREWRDLTG
+631 WPPSRIAGEWRELAG
-646 DLLGAQSVRFEAD
+646 DLIGAQSVRFESD
-659 VGGPG
+659 FGGPG

-677 TQVLEAAAERLA
+677 TQVLEAAAARLA
-689 ETLSGYGLT
+689 EVLGEYGLT
-698 DIDSGLG
+698 DIDSGIG

-726 NHLAAALRGPLQ
+726 SDLAQALRGPLQ
-738 GATALEQYV
+738 GATAVEQFV
-747 GRSEISVEVRLPNN
+747 GRSEISVEVRLPETD
-761 NRDSLNELYRM
+761 RASLNELYRM

-788 DITISQASSSL
+788 DITLSQASSSL
-799 ERINGRRIIT
+799 QRIDGRRIIT
-809 VTADSENDL
+809 VTADSEGDQT
-818 AINQVLATLQE
+818 INQVLATLQE
-829 EAFPSLRSTWPGLEV
+829 DVFPTLTNSWPGLEV
-844 SMGGRQQDTADN
+844 SLGGRQQDTADN
-856 LATLKT
+856 LAALRT
-862 AMWLMIA
+862 AMWLMLA

-894 GIVGAV
+894 GVVGAV
-900 AGHMIMGFGLSIIS
+900 VGHMIMGFGLSIIS

-933 DFANRKRREGM
+933 DYANRKRREGM
-944 AAREAIVAAATR
+944 APRAAIVAAATR

-984 FIIPMAISLGFG
+984 FMIPMAISLGFG
-996 MLFATVIL
+996 MIFATAIL

-1013 GMENVRERLSAPR
+1013 GLENWRERLSMPR
-1026 QPALGKNEN
+1026 QPL
-1035 KPSQDEGAH
+1035 QEGAS